1 MVATRAGTSIDGGH
15 FVVPAA
21 LGAKI
26 ILPYRN
32 FALRD
37 LSTGDGVGADAA
49 HRGQASNK
57 IT

>member
-1 MVATRAGTSIDGGH
+1 M
-15 FVVPAA
+15 PAA